1 MSGPGFTP
9 VGTGDRLPV
18 FLFFM
23 IFTRLDPGSS
33 DARDIAI
40 SYVSAENTP
49 NTHDITMDVFCLR

>member
-1 MSGPGFTP
+1 MSGQGFTP
-9 VGTGDRLPV
+9 VTDCLF

-23 IFTRLDPGSS
+23 IITRFDPGGS

-49 NTHDITMDVFCLR
+49 GTHVVTMGGVFLM